1 MSAEVDYGTVV
12 DPPEASRRIRTGFAW
27 TYLAMATSTCLL
39 VGALLVARADAE
51 RDAIEHRALHEA
63 AALSTA
69 FDQEVASVN
78 HLLQGLAKSPALL
91 AGDLKGLYD
100 QFRATTVPEGSWL
113 LFQDLV
119 RQLVNSA
126 LPFGTQLP
134 RHTVVPNHQAL
145 LDRIRTRGWTVS
157 GRIIGPA
164 TGKTIVALNLRVDG
178 TDGEMTHFLTTIL
191 SEVRLRAI
199 LDDQVMSSTSA
210 KGLYDRNLQPIVT
223 SGGSPDG
230 PDVPP
235 PDGLASR
242 LARLPADST
251 AEGTFEVRNGISEP
265 IFVTYRRS
273 QATNWTT
280 LVQTPLAI
288 AEAPLSS
295 ALLQI
300 AWLAGFLTLAG
311 GLAVIVTARRVEQ
324 PLQTLSDRLS
334 SSTRQVSELSGQLL
348 ALQEEER
355 RRIARELHDS
365 TAQHIVAASLGL
377 AGLSEQ
383 IKANAEASRSLAE
396 VEGQLDEAL
405 KELRIF
411 TYLLHPPDLAKNGL
425 QATLRHF
432 IEGFAARTGLS
443 RTIRVPEEID
453 GICPHIQWSVLRV
466 VQEAMANVHRH
477 ANASHV
483 SVRARVTATRLV
495 VQVRDDG
502 HGMERSPG
510 PADVPIRFGVGIPG
524 MRARL
529 KQFGGD
535 LRIRTGRGGTIVV
548 ANVPLPSHRRRVS
561 RITRLAHS

>member
-1 MSAEVDYGTVV
+1 MSAEADYGTVV
-12 DPPEASRRIRTGFAW
+12 APEASRRIRMGFVW
-27 TYLAMATSTCLL
+27 TYLAVVISTCLL
-39 VGALLVARADAE
+39 VGAFLVARAGAE

-78 HLLQGLAKSPALL
+78 HLLKGLAKSPALL
-91 AGDLKGLYD
+91 AGDLKELHD

-113 LFQDLV
+113 LFQDLE

-134 RHTVVPNHQAL
+134 RHTVFPDHQAR
-145 LDRIRTRGWTVS
+145 LDRIRVRGWTVS

-164 TGKTIVALNLRVDG
+164 TGNVIVALNLRVDG
-178 TDGEMTHFLTTIL
+178 TDGQMTHFLTTIL

-199 LDDQVMSSTSA
+199 LGDQAKSSGSA
-210 KGLYDRNLQPIVT
+210 KVLYDRSLQPIVT
-223 SGGSPDG
+223 TGSSPDG
-230 PDVPP
+230 HDVPA

-242 LARLPADST
+242 LGRLPADSP
-251 AEGTFEVRNGISEP
+251 AEGTFEDRNGAGQP
-265 IFVTYRRS
+265 VLVTYRRS
-273 QATNWTT
+273 EATNWTT
-280 LVQTPLAI
+280 LVQVPMAI
-288 AEAPLSS
+288 VEAPLNS

-300 AWLAGFLTLAG
+300 GLLAGILVLGG

-324 PLQTLSDRLS
+324 PLRSLSDRLS
-334 SSTRQVSELSGQLL
+334 SSTRQVSDLSSQLL

-377 AGLSEQ
+377 AGLSKQ
-383 IKANAEASRSLAE
+383 IKPNAEAGRALAE

-411 TYLLHPPDLAKNGL
+411 TYLLHPPDLARNGL

-502 HGMERSPG
+502 HGMQRTPG
-510 PADVPIRFGVGIPG
+510 AADAPIQFGVGIPG

-535 LRIRTGRGGTIVV
+535 LSIRTGRGGTIVV
-548 ANVPLPSHRRRVS
+548 ANVPLPSQDRRMS
-561 RITRLAHS
+561 RITRRAHS

>member
-12 DPPEASRRIRTGFAW
+12 APPEASRRIRTGFAW
-27 TYLAMATSTCLL
+27 TYLAMACSTCLL
-39 VGALLVARADAE
+39 VGALLVARAGTE

-63 AALSTA
+63 VALSTA
-69 FDQEVASVN
+69 FDQEVAAIN
-78 HLLQGLAKSPALL
+78 HLLKGLAKSPALL

-113 LFQDLV
+113 LFQDLEK
-119 RQLVNSA
+119 QLVNSA
-126 LPFGTQLP
+126 RPFGAQLP
-134 RHTVVPNHQAL
+134 RHTVFPDHQAL
-145 LDRIRTRGWTVS
+145 LDRIRERGWTVS

-164 TGKTIVALNLRVDG
+164 TGNVIVALNLRLDG
-178 TDGEMTHFLTTIL
+178 ADGQMTHFLTTIL
-191 SEVRLRAI
+191 SEMRLRSI
-199 LDDQVMSSTSA
+199 LGGQAVSAGAA
-210 KGLYDRNLQPIVT
+210 KGLFDRSLQPIVT
-223 SGGSPDG
+223 TGGSSEG
-230 PDVPP
+230 PHTPAP
-235 PDGLASR
+235 AGLANR
-242 LARLPADST
+242 LGRLPHDSS
-251 AEGTFEVRNGISEP
+251 AEGVFEDRNGAGEP
-265 IFVTYRRS
+265 VLVTYRRS
-273 QATNWTT
+273 EATNWTT

-288 AEAPLSS
+288 VEAPLNS
-295 ALLQI
+295 ALMQI
-300 AWLAGFLTLAG
+300 GWLAGFLVLAG
-311 GLAVIVTARRVEQ
+311 GLAVIITARRVEQ
-324 PLQTLSDRLS
+324 PLRSLSDRLS
-334 SSTRQVSELSGQLL
+334 LSTKQVSELSGQLL

-383 IKANAEASRSLAE
+383 IKADPEASKALAE
-396 VEGQLDEAL
+396 IDEQLDEAL

-443 RTIRVPEEID
+443 RSIRVPEEID
-453 GICPHIQWSVLRV
+453 GICPHIQWSILRI

-502 HGMERSPG
+502 HGMERSPSS
-510 PADVPIRFGVGIPG
+510 ADAPIRFGVGIPG

-535 LRIRTGRGGTIVV
+535 LRIRTGRGGTSVT
-548 ANVPLPSHRRRVS
+548 ADVPLPSPQRRLG
-561 RITRLAHS
+561 RIARLARS